1 MTGLITE
8 LDRYFDAAPRFDADA
23 VDAGAFTLFVSRS
36 PFGYYARPA
45 LGQAA
50 PIDAADL
57 SALES
62 VCAAHGVPL
71 EIEWIHEVHPELA
84 ASAVHFGLD
93 VRSHALMVA
102 SPGRVAASP
111 PDRVAASPPDWV
123 AVRVVEPNE
132 QAIESGRAVAEV
144 SFGFGGT
151 GTGADGPAQRD
162 ARIPQLSTALMAHL
176 RERGRAGR
184 TVTAVAE
191 SDAGVLAVG
200 YYQPVDGLAEVLAVA
215 TLPSARRQGL
225 AGAVTALLAN
235 HAMQHGVRTV
245 LLSAQDDDVARVY
258 ERVGF
263 RRVGSTGAAQRRS

>member
-8 LDRYFDAAPRFDADA
+8 LDGYFDAAPRFDAEA
-23 VDAGAFTLFVSRS
+23 VDAGVFTLFVSRS

-45 LGQAA
+45 LGQTA

-57 SALES
+57 GALES
-62 VCAAHGVPL
+62 VRAAHGVPV

-111 PDRVAASPPDWV
+111 PDRVA
-123 AVRVVEPNE
+123 VRVVEPNE
-132 QAIESGRAVAEV
+132 QAIEAGRAVAEV

-191 SDAGVLAVG
+191 SDDGVLAVG

-235 HAMQHGVRTV
+235 DAMQHGVRTV

-263 RRVGSTGAAQRRS
+263 RRVGSTGAAQRPS